1 MQDLISPVKREILLA
16 ELSEEIF
23 VRKTNK
29 GDNEIYIFRRIDKP
43 HLMNEVARLREVS
56 FRSAGGGTGKSSD
69 QDLYDLKANGY
80 QQLIVWNPVDQAIVG
95 GYRFVFCL
103 DTINANQEYDL
114 STTEILHFSEN
125 IKKHYF
131 PYTIELGRSFVQP
144 DYQPS
149 QGSRNG
155 IFSLD
160 NLWDGLGAL
169 IVDNPEMKYFFGK
182 ITMYP
187 SFNAEARNL
196 ILDFMEI
203 FFPDKEALVKPVS
216 PIERRPLDVEFH
228 NQIKD
233 LPYKQAYNH
242 LSKLVRNLGENIPP
256 LFNSYMS
263 LSPTMK
269 TFGTSLN
276 THFGG
281 VEETGIMVTIDDIYI
296 EKKERHVQS
305 YIDQK
310 NKN

>member
-1 MQDLISPVKREILLA
+1 M
-16 ELSEEIF
+16 
-23 VRKTNK
+23 
-29 GDNEIYIFRRIDKP
+29 
-43 HLMNEVARLREVS
+43 
-56 FRSAGGGTGKSSD
+56 
-69 QDLYDLKANGY
+69 
-80 QQLIVWNPVDQAIVG
+80 
-95 GYRFVFCL
+95 
-103 DTINANQEYDL
+103 
-114 STTEILHFSEN
+114 
-125 IKKHYF
+125 
-131 PYTIELGRSFVQP
+131 
-144 DYQPS
+144 
-149 QGSRNG
+149 
-155 IFSLD
+155 
-160 NLWDGLGAL
+160 GAL